1 MKKSIQENDWKETF
15 ASFHSLHL
23 EAEERQEVLN
33 RLEKSMEKKK
43 RITWFPSY
51 TAPILSV
58 VVFVFA
64 LLTGGYYL
72 ITNGSQEEEIT
83 SRGEIPPP
91 RIPAL
96 NAMNLSLSQT
106 QMDTWLIIN
115 EEGKETGKI
124 SYCLF
129 SCDEQVDTLKVME
142 NIELEGYIYPT
153 TLIREHVKTMDV
165 FQIQHYFIY
174 KEQQDEVPVA
184 YLQIKVPSPDHE
196 LEKQGP
202 KIVENFQQNNQFD

>member
-1 MKKSIQENDWKETF
+1 MKKSIQENDWKETIK
-15 ASFHSLHL
+15 SFRSLYL
-23 EAEERQEVLN
+23 ESEEKQEVLN
-33 RLEKSMEKKK
+33 RLEKSMGKKK
-43 RITWFPSY
+43 RILWVPSY

-58 VVFVFA
+58 VIVFA
-64 LLTGGYYL
+64 LLTGSYFL
-72 ITNGSQEEEIT
+72 LTNGSLEEGIT

-96 NAMNLSLSQT
+96 NDMNLILSQT

-115 EEGKETGKI
+115 EEGKEAGKI
-124 SYCLF
+124 SYCLS
-129 SCDEQVDTLKVME
+129 SCDEHVDTLKVME

-174 KEQQDEVPVA
+174 KEQQEKVPFA

-202 KIVENFQQNNQFD
+202 KILENFQQNNQFD

>member
-1 MKKSIQENDWKETF
+1 MKKSIQENDWKETI
-15 ASFHSLHL
+15 ASFRSLHL
-23 EAEERQEVLN
+23 ESGEKQDVLN

-43 RITWFPSY
+43 RISWVTSY

-58 VVFVFA
+58 VVIVFA
-64 LLTGGYYL
+64 LLTGSYFL
-72 ITNGSQEEEIT
+72 LANGSQEEGIT
-83 SRGEIPPP
+83 SRGEIPSP

-96 NAMNLSLSQT
+96 NDMNLSLSQT

-124 SYCLF
+124 SYCLS

-153 TLIREHVKTMDV
+153 TLIREHVKTIDV

-174 KEQQDEVPVA
+174 KEQQDKVPFA

-202 KIVENFQQNNQFD
+202 KILENFQQNNQFD